1 VLTHAAPDDEGD
13 SSIEFISG
21 GIHAAII
28 EALEAAA
35 GKNVM
40 VIGTDV
46 ARQCV
51 QEKWKRNS
59 HASSACFVWGRYVVF
74 QLARRAG
81 RDLSGDDGRHAVG
94 QLTNLKFRVI
104 K

>member
-1 VLTHAAPDDEGD
+1 VLIHAAPDDEGD
-13 SSIEFISG
+13 SSIRFISG
-21 GIHAAII
+21 GIHAANI

-40 VIGTDV
+40 VIGTNV

-59 HASSACFVWGRYVVF
+59 HASSVCFVWGGMQF
-74 QLARRAG
+74 FNWPGARDEICLETMDVTPWG
-81 RDLSGDDGRHAVG
+81 
-94 QLTNLKFRVI
+94 N
-104 K
+104 